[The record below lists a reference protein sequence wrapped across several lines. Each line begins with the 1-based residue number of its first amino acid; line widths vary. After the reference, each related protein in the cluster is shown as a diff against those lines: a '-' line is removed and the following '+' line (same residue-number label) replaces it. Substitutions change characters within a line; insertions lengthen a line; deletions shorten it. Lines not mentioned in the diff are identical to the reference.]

1 MCMAA
6 QSRAQFGGDTG
17 LAAYHQHGAGPVF
30 QQTDALRYG
39 RWRDVQQARGTLK
52 AAFACHDGQGG
63 EQGGVEH
70 AADST
75 LAILNSD

>member
-1 MCMAA
+1 MRC
-6 QSRAQFGGDTG
+6 DTADG
-17 LAAYHQHGAGPVF
+17 VY
-30 QQTDALRYG
+30 
-39 RWRDVQQARGTLK
+39 VQQARGTLK

-75 LAILNSD
+75 LAILNLD